1 MKKSTFLYSLL
12 LLSPFTS
19 CQKDHPVKVD
29 TTGNKPPVIAAVHD
43 SVSYT
48 VDGKTYM
55 ANSYSAYS
63 SGTQQVNQKV
73 IFPDSKNLSN
83 YELVGNP
90 DSVLY
95 FQRNTISSD
104 GASLQIFFL
113 KKYPKRHKNDGISYY
128 PALKDL
134 LMQFTIGKYPYAE
147 DFERENSENGIAL
160 VISANGRSY
169 TSNSPFDLSRPTQLK
184 PGFQKNS
191 TFEIIS
197 FTRATSGGYNLEAKF
212 SAVVVDGFTEDQK
225 RLENGYLRLYFVPFV
240 AAE

>member
-1 MKKSTFLYSLL
+1 MKKSTLLYSFL
-12 LLSPFTS
+12 LLSAFSS
-19 CQKDHPVKVD
+19 CKKDHPIKID
-29 TTGNKPPVIAAVHD
+29 TTENKPSVIAAVHD

-48 VDGKTYM
+48 IDGKIYT
-55 ANSYSAYS
+55 ANDYSAYS
-63 SGTQQVNQKV
+63 SGTEQVDQKV
-73 IFPDSKNLSN
+73 IFPDIKNRSN

-95 FQRNTISSD
+95 FQRNTVSSV
-104 GASLQIFFL
+104 GADLQVLFL
-113 KKYPKRHKNDGISYY
+113 KKYAKRHKGDGILYF

-134 LMQFTIGKYPYAE
+134 LTQFTVGKYPYAE
-147 DFERENSENGIAL
+147 DFERENAENGIAL

-169 TSNSPFDLSRPTQLK
+169 TSYSPFDLSRPTQLK

-212 SAVVVDGFTEDQK
+212 SAVVVDGFTEEQK
-225 RLENGYLRLYFVPFV
+225 KLENGYLRLYFSPFV